1 MSGFLDLKDSEI
13 CAVIALRLKNER
25 LRRGLSQV
33 TVANSSGISL
43 RTYKRF
49 EADGKGTTQTFVAVL
64 RVLERLRL
72 LEIALPAP
80 VINPPRTLMGRVE
93 ELRKRAKPGN

>member
-1 MSGFLDLKDSEI
+1 MSGFLGLDDTEI

-33 TVANSSGISL
+33 TVASSSGISL

-49 EADGKGTTQTFVAVL
+49 EADGRGTTQTLVAVL

-72 LEIALPAP
+72 LEVALPAP
-80 VINPPRTLMGRVE
+80 AIHQNRTLLGRVE
-93 ELRKRAKPGN
+93 EIRKRAKPGN